1 MTQQNGLATEKVNIS
16 TQKLLGGIG
25 SLLMLLSF
33 IPVIGI
39 LLGILGI
46 VFWLVSMYQISSKIK
61 KPEIF
66 SKAIIGFIL
75 ALLGWIIALMFGL
88 MSFVSF
94 FASSGF
100 TRDEGQ
106 VGLGIGIGIFIAL
119 LVDYIIS
126 IVAAYFY
133 KEAYK
138 ILAVTI
144 NHNLFRTAGLLMYI
158 GAITVIL
165 FGIGIILW
173 IVGWIILVIAFFTAP
188 DEVEIR
194 A

>member
-1 MTQQNGLATEKVNIS
+1 MTQQNSLATEKVNIS

-25 SLLMLLSF
+25 SLLILLSF
-33 IPVIGI
+33 MPVIGI

-46 VFWLVSMYQISSKIK
+46 VLWLVSMHQISSKIK

-66 SKAIIGFIL
+66 SKAMIGFIL
-75 ALLGWIIALMFGL
+75 WLLGWIIVIMFGV
-88 MSFVSF
+88 VSF

-100 TRDEGQ
+100 MRDDGWT
-106 VGLGIGIGIFIAL
+106 GLGIGILIAL
-119 LVDYIIS
+119 LVDYIIY
-126 IVAAYFY
+126 IVANYFY

-144 NHNLFRTAGLLMYI
+144 NHNLFRTAGLFMYI
-158 GAITVIL
+158 GAITIIL

-173 IVGWIILVIAFFTAP
+173 IVGWIILVVAFFTAP